1 MTHNDLVDYLVIES
15 VEGDVAE
22 VELASGL
29 RTELPSAWLGLD
41 LREGLGFRVDA
52 EAGAVRFVPDDRAVR
67 LVRER
72 NKQTLLDFHDEI
84 D

>member
-1 MTHNDLVDYLVIES
+1 MTHKGRTDYLVIDN

-29 RTELPSAWLGLD
+29 RTELPSAWLGND
-41 LREGLGFRVDA
+41 LEEGQGFRVDA
-52 EAGAVRFVPDDRAVR
+52 EAGAVRFVPDDRAAR

-72 NKQTLLDFHDEI
+72 NKQTLLDFHDDI